1 MSEIKPVIRLFIVT
15 FIIISFS
22 SCAKKEPS
30 VASYAE
36 CVKAGY
42 PIQESFPPRCVTPDK
57 RVFVED
63 VSVVLPNINS
73 SASPNATKTFTEVV
87 KTGVQLGVNHCQD
100 GLYINGGPTG
110 NIQIREKDQGRYSKM
125 LSDEKYIG
133 KKVEIIGKFP
143 GQEMMCKAL
152 ICDCDQY
159 VLIDSIKILE

>member
-1 MSEIKPVIRLFIVT
+1 MKISIKCIA
-15 FIIISFS
+15 IILIAITLS
-22 SCAKKEPS
+22 SCAKKEIP

-73 SASPNATKTFTEVV
+73 SATPNATKTFTEVV
-87 KTGVQLGVNHCQD
+87 KTGTQAGVNHCKE
-100 GLYINGGPTG
+100 GLYINGGSTG

-125 LSDEKYIG
+125 LDDKKYIG

-159 VLIDSIKILE
+159 ILIDSIKIIE